1 MSKGERQLYPE
12 PTMQKLHRS
21 SRLVSVLALMSFLG
35 GCGRSGNSGEAE
47 NPDPAQTEDD
57 ASYAAPSDEQAGD
70 ESAPGESPGKICGAR
85 AGDTCGP
92 DEYCAYQAGQ
102 YCGAADATAFC
113 KPRPEMCTKDY
124 RPVCGCDNRTY
135 GNACSAAAAGQG
147 ILQDG
152 ECPASPDE
160 VPGE

>member
-1 MSKGERQLYPE
+1 MSNGEGRRYPLR
-12 PTMQKLHRS
+12 TMQKVLRL
-21 SRLVSVLALMSFLG
+21 SRFVSLLALMSCLG
-35 GCGRSGNSGEAE
+35 GCGRSGNSADAESPDTAQAGEGAR
-47 NPDPAQTEDD
+47 
-57 ASYAAPSDEQAGD
+57 YAAPSEPAGD
-70 ESAPGESPGKICGAR
+70 ESSAGASEGKVCGAR

-92 DEYCAYQAGQ
+92 DEYCAYEAGQ

-135 GNACSAAAAGQG
+135 GNACTAAAAGQG
-147 ILQDG
+147 ILQVG

-160 VPGE
+160 EPGE